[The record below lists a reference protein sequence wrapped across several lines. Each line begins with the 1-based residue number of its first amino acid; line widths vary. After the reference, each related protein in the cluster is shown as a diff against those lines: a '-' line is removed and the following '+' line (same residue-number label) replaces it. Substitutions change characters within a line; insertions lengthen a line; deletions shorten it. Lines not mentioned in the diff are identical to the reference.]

1 MVEATCPVCGRAYNI
16 TDGPSRWVV
25 EGHFLKHKDNCTV
38 PEPGEFVRVASMV
51 VRVTSV
57 DGGSEEFPLVEVL
70 YPSGRKGAYGLATIG
85 RVRDQGQAAE
95 RYRAMG
101 GEV

>member
-1 MVEATCPVCGRAYNI
+1 MVPWRGF
-16 TDGPSRWVV
+16 
-25 EGHFLKHKDNCTV
+25 FLLGGGQVSGLREIVQHHCTV
-38 PEPGEFVRVASMV
+38 PEPGEFVRVLSTV

-57 DGGSEEFPLVEVL
+57 DGGSDEFPLIEVL